1 MEPIRPPDSTRK
13 DCLLGS
19 PVRTVRRR
27 RRRASDTD
35 MNDNAV
41 ITWDETPPSPPALP
55 LPPTPPPPPPSPP
68 LPLSRYEEEEDEEA
82 LFQRAMEESLQEEER
97 RQRREASE
105 QKFGLVRSRLRLI
118 RHPSDPLVD
127 IWLELLEKECTPNHS
142 SSSLVTDEQ
151 KEELK
156 AWLEKRQ
163 RNSPL
168 LSVLADLL

>member
-68 LPLSRYEEEEDEEA
+68 LPLSRYEEEDEEA

-151 KEELK
+151 KEELR